1 MKSTN
6 LSKNKVAR
14 YKTNH
19 DMSFP
24 TAVAFFH
31 DTDKICTKRS
41 SSERDVAVNG
51 EVENDATI

>member
-24 TAVAFFH
+24 MTVAFFH
-31 DTDKICTKRS
+31 DTGKICTKRS
-41 SSERDVAVNG
+41 SSEREVAVNG
-51 EVENDATI
+51 ECENDATF